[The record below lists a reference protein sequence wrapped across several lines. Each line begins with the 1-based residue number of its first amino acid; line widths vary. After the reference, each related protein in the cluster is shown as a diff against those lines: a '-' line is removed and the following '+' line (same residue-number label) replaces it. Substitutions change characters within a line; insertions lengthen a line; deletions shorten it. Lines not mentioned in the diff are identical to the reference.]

1 MTYQFCP
8 TCGTK
13 LVAKVAGDDGKIPFC
28 SHCNRYWFPTFSSC
42 VIVLVADQNYDVA
55 LVKMPYLS
63 TQYESLISG
72 YIKPGETA
80 EAAAIREVREELGVQ
95 VDQLR
100 YAGTHWYGPNNV
112 LMTGFITVTDKVP
125 LTKSAELSVAHWVPL
140 AKVPD
145 VMFPETPDNA
155 AYKVFRQYLKMLV
168 EK

>member
-13 LVAKVAGDDGKIPFC
+13 LIAKVAGDDGETPFC
-28 SHCNRYWFPTFSSC
+28 PHCDRYWFPIFASC
-42 VIVLVADQNYDVA
+42 VMVLVADQYHDVA

-63 TQYESLISG
+63 KQYESLISG

-80 EAAAIREVREELGVQ
+80 EIAAVREVQEELGVHIDHLQ
-95 VDQLR
+95 
-100 YAGTHWYGPNNV
+100 YAGTHWFGPNSE
-112 LMTGFITVTDKVP
+112 LMHGFIAVIDKTP
-125 LTKSAELSVAHWVPL
+125 LTKSAELSVAHWVPA

-155 AYKVFRQYLKMLV
+155 AYKVFRRYLKLL
-168 EK
+168 